1 MQSNRQSKWRKLLS
15 CKKATSIIPYSEE
28 KNEGKNDIICKSS
41 IEYSQ
46 SEEKLE
52 ENKKVDNRRDS
63 QSHLFNDNLLADVN
77 IVNALNLYKLQV
89 DALWLEE
96 LPLIIGAFKK
106 SLIENQSNKSDI
118 CLKILDIGCGTG
130 ELLTRL
136 IGENGVFEQMISSN
150 IKLLIIGVELD
161 RSVYEFCK
169 KRLKNLKHKS
179 NVESLI
185 YNGNATKLPFD
196 SNQFDLIFN
205 RHMLHCLPKND
216 IQIVLNETYRVLK
229 QNGIVHFLAEDI
241 EMIYTS
247 VDDDQIS
254 REQNNLWS
262 EGIYGTGRILGVD
275 LRIGRKLPV
284 LLYKSGFIIQLIQ
297 YAIVDTHRC
306 HRQLLVDLF
315 ELWRKMY
322 NDIWIH
328 NNIDFQYSKSFENFV
343 KIVQEEHQYVCWT
356 VPIIQATKNIRTIS

>member
-15 CKKATSIIPYSEE
+15 CKKSTSIIPYSEE

-136 IGENGVFEQMISSN
+136 IGENGVFEKMISSN

-169 KRLKNLKHKS
+169 KRLKNVKHKS

-205 RHMLHCLPKND
+205 RHMLHS
-216 IQIVLNETYRVLK
+216 
-229 QNGIVHFLAEDI
+229 EDI

-306 HRQLLVDLF
+306 
-315 ELWRKMY
+315 
-322 NDIWIH
+322 
-328 NNIDFQYSKSFENFV
+328 
-343 KIVQEEHQYVCWT
+343 
-356 VPIIQATKNIRTIS
+356 